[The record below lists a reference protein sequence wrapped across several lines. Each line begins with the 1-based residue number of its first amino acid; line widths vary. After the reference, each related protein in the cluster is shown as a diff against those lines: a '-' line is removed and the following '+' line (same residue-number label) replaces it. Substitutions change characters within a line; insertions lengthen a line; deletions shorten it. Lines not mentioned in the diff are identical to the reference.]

1 MKTRV
6 HTAFAGAAVLLCG
19 LLATAPAASAT
30 SATATLTGG
39 SLAFVSSPPAV
50 SFAGTLNGSN
60 QALTT
65 TQAIDI
71 GDASGSGLGWNVTAT
86 STQFTVGAKTLSTS
100 ATTVPTAPVAVCD
113 ATITCT
119 VATNAI
125 AFPYSLPAAPT
136 TAPTATKLFNAAAGT
151 GMANQTFTPTWSL
164 AIPAS
169 TLAGAYIST
178 WTESLVSAP

>member
-1 MKTRV
+1 M
-6 HTAFAGAAVLLCG
+6 
-19 LLATAPAASAT
+19 APAAGAT

-39 SLAFVSSPPAV
+39 SLAFVSAPPAV
-50 SFAGTLNGSN
+50 SFAGTLSGTN

-65 TQAIDI
+65 TQPIDV
-71 GDASGSGLGWNVTAT
+71 GDNTGSGLGWNVTAT
-86 STQFTVGAKTLSTS
+86 STQFTVGAKTLSLT
-100 ATTVPTAPVAVCD
+100 ATTVPSAPVPACD
-113 ATITCT
+113 ATVTCT

-136 TAPTATKLFNAAAGT
+136 TAPTATKLFNAAVGT
-151 GMANQTFTPTWSL
+151 GMANQTFTPTWSV

-169 TLAGAYIST
+169 TLAGAYLST

>member
-1 MKTRV
+1 MKTRL
-6 HTAFAGAAVLLCG
+6 HSALAGAAVALCG
-19 LLATAPAASAT
+19 LLAMAPAAGAT
-30 SATATLTGG
+30 SATATLTAGT
-39 SLAFVSSPPAV
+39 LAFVTAPPAV

-65 TQAIDI
+65 TQPIDV
-71 GDASGSGLGWNVTAT
+71 GDSTGSGLGWNVTAT
-86 STQFTVGAKTLSTS
+86 STQFTVGAKTLSVA
-100 ATTVPTAPVAVCD
+100 ATTVPSAPVPACD
-113 ATITCT
+113 ASITCT

-136 TAPTATKLFNAAAGT
+136 TAPTATKLFNAAAAT
-151 GMANQTFTPTWSL
+151 GMGNQTFTPTWSV

-169 TLAGAYIST
+169 TLAGAYTST